1 MRVLLTCVIGHG
13 HFHPMV
19 PLAQALEEAGHQ
31 VAVATDPSF
40 CGYVRDAGFEAH
52 PAGLDHPE
60 ALARFIAATP
70 AWAETPPQDR
80 MPLQFPGLFA
90 GVRAPVMLRDLQ
102 PLIATWRPDLVIHET
117 AEMAGAIA
125 AEEAG
130 VAHVE
135 HSFGILRPA
144 IVREVAVEI
153 LAPIADRL
161 GVTNP
166 GVSGSNGE
174 LYLDICPPGI
184 QQPEIA
190 AVPNV
195 QPLRPVGFDAGRVAG
210 LPSWIADLPAQP
222 TIYVTM
228 GTVFNKSADVFG
240 TVLEG
245 LQDEDV
251 NVIVTVGE
259 TGDPALLGPQSDNV
273 HIERFIPQSQL
284 LPHCDLL
291 VSHAGSGAMVGA
303 LAAGVPMLA
312 VPQGADQFVNADA
325 IVRFGAGL
333 RLLPAEL
340 TAVAV
345 RDATRQ
351 LLTDP
356 GFADVARA
364 EQAAIR
370 EMPSPESVVPLLE
383 TLVSESHDRY
393 AGSTRRSSQP

>member
-1 MRVLLTCVIGHG
+1 
-13 HFHPMV
+13 
-19 PLAQALEEAGHQ
+19 
-31 VAVATDPSF
+31 
-40 CGYVRDAGFEAH
+40 
-52 PAGLDHPE
+52 
-60 ALARFIAATP
+60 
-70 AWAETPPQDR
+70 
-80 MPLQFPGLFA
+80 
-90 GVRAPVMLRDLQ
+90 
-102 PLIATWRPDLVIHET
+102 
-117 AEMAGAIA
+117 MAGAIA
-125 AEEAG
+125 AEAAG

-161 GVTNP
+161 GVRNP
-166 GVSGSNGE
+166 GISGSNGE

-195 QPLRPVGFDAGRVAG
+195 QRLRPGGFDEGRVAG
-210 LPSWIADLPAQP
+210 LPGWVADLPARP
-222 TIYVTM
+222 TVYVTM

-240 TVLEG
+240 TVLGG
-245 LQDEDV
+245 LRDEDV

-259 TGDPALLGPQSDNV
+259 SGDPALLGPQPDRV
-273 HIERFIPQSQL
+273 HVERYIPQSQL

-312 VPQGADQFVNADA
+312 IPQGADQFLNAEA
-325 IVRFGAGL
+325 MVRFGAGL

-351 LLTDP
+351 LLTDRR
-356 GFADVARA
+356 FADVARA

-370 EMPSPESVVPLLE
+370 EMPTPESVVPLLE
-383 TLVSESHDRY
+383 RLSDTQQRSQHGIKGPRDQVS
-393 AGSTRRSSQP
+393 AK

>member
-1 MRVLLTCVIGHG
+1 
-13 HFHPMV
+13 
-19 PLAQALEEAGHQ
+19 
-31 VAVATDPSF
+31 
-40 CGYVRDAGFEAH
+40 
-52 PAGLDHPE
+52 
-60 ALARFIAATP
+60 
-70 AWAETPPQDR
+70 

-90 GVRAPVMLRDLQ
+90 GVRAPAMLRDLQ

-125 AEEAG
+125 AEAAG

-153 LAPIADRL
+153 LAPIAARL

-166 GVSGSNGE
+166 GISGSNGE

-195 QPLRPVGFDAGRVAG
+195 QRLRPVGFDAGRVAG
-210 LPSWIADLPAQP
+210 LPGWVADLPARP

-228 GTVFNKSADVFG
+228 GTVFNKSAEVFG

-245 LQDEDV
+245 LRDEDV

-259 TGDPALLGPQSDNV
+259 TGDPALLGPQPDNV
-273 HIERFIPQSQL
+273 HVERFIPQSQL

-312 VPQGADQFVNADA
+312 IPQGADQFVNAEA

-351 LLTDP
+351 LLTDRR
-356 GFADVARA
+356 FADVARA

-370 EMPSPESVVPLLE
+370 EMPAPESVVPLLE
-383 TLVSESHDRY
+383 ALVSERHDRY
-393 AGSTRRSSQP
+393 AGSTRGSGQP